1 MLGAAHGSL
10 MLAGYVI
17 AVVLA
22 RELGPAM
29 YGVYGIVYS
38 VLLGTEQI
46 GRLGVPQALSRCIA
60 ERGVASVEL
69 EATGSTL
76 TALIYLVVFAAFW
89 ALAPQLASAFRV
101 EDGAALFRIAAID
114 IPFFGLYVVGAHI
127 LNGRR
132 AFAAESVGV
141 AVYAGA
147 KVIGILLL
155 LLIGVTI
162 AGALIVNAAA
172 SVVALGYVAW
182 RVGAPSLRPRLIAP
196 GALLRVAVP
205 IALFALGS
213 QLLASLDLWALN
225 ALGSAVGEEVKGWY
239 VAATNLAR
247 LPNAAAFVLSAVLIP
262 SIARALAAHDVEAA
276 RRSTEGAVRFLA
288 VVLLPAVAIAVAEAP
303 EAMSLVFSDAY
314 REGGPLLSLLA
325 ISHGLFYTVFVSL
338 CVILIGAGREREA
351 AVISVAVLP
360 LAVLCNAA
368 LIAPLGAR
376 GAALAA
382 IIAAAAGTLAAGLRV
397 RRRVGPLLAP
407 SLLIKIALASLGVW
421 GLASLVNTEGL
432 ALLVEIGALAA
443 LYLAALYATGSIGP
457 EDLAHFR
464 TSEGS
469 EAREER

>member
-46 GRLGVPQALSRCIA
+46 GRLGVPQALSRRIA
-60 ERGVASVEL
+60 ERGAASVAL
-69 EATGSTL
+69 EATGTTL

-89 ALAPQLASAFRV
+89 GLAPQLASAFRV
-101 EDGAALFRIAAID
+101 EGGADLFRIAAID
-114 IPFFGLYVVGAHI
+114 IPFFGLYVVGSHI

-141 AVYAGA
+141 AIYAGA

-162 AGALIVNAAA
+162 AGALVVNAAA

-182 RVGAPSLRPRLIAP
+182 RVGAPSLRPRLAAP
-196 GALLRVAVP
+196 GDLLRVAVP

-225 ALGSAVGEEVKGWY
+225 ALGATVGEEVKGWY

-247 LPNAAAFVLSAVLIP
+247 LPNVAAFVLSAVLIP
-262 SIARALAAHDVEAA
+262 SIARALAADDVEAA
-276 RRSTEGAVRFLA
+276 RRSTEGAARFLA

-303 EAMSLVFSDAY
+303 QAMSLVFSDAY
-314 REGGPLLSLLA
+314 RADGPLLALLA

-338 CVILIGAGREREA
+338 CGILIGAGREREA

-360 LAVLCNAA
+360 LAVVCNVA

-382 IIAAAAGTLAAGLRV
+382 IFAAAAGTLAAGLRV
-397 RRRVGPLLAP
+397 RRHVGRLLAP
-407 SLLIKIALASLGVW
+407 SLLTKVALASLGVW
-421 GLASLVNTEGL
+421 GLASLVSTEGA

-464 TSEGS
+464 ASEG
-469 EAREER
+469 APER